1 MRFVKLQLYA
11 FCALNA
17 FSKLSLN
24 SNKSHLAFSMDSG
37 AVGVVNLGTKEVV
50 KMKTGHE
57 SVRFVFLSNHKCKH

>member
-1 MRFVKLQLYA
+1 MRFVKLHLYT
-11 FCALNA
+11 FCALNV
-17 FSKLSLN
+17 FSQLSLN

-57 SVRFVFLSNHKCKH
+57 SVRFVFWSNHKCKH